1 MFCQSLA
8 WALFDIIPIQM
19 GFIKHLLGIRGV
31 GRVTTSFRED
41 GNHRVTVERDSATSP
56 SLDAAALAAILFL
69 YYAAKALHAVGSG
82 PDADELR
89 QDIALC
95 ALALRA
101 NTFAPFTSFIDKPG
115 ECIGRLETGRSGW
128 LSINTSFK
136 VPFAETNKYVLDSV
150 LLVLSHAVA
159 SQPTAEHRIRL
170 ADAAEAMEQYYLTV
184 ADPSSFKALRKAAAV
199 AFEVYRRNPP
209 TSGNA
214 V

>member
-1 MFCQSLA
+1 
-8 WALFDIIPIQM
+8 M

-56 SLDAAALAAILFL
+56 SLDAAAHAAILFL

-101 NTFAPFTSFIDKPG
+101 NTFAPVTSFIDKPG

-128 LSINTSFK
+128 ISINTSFK
-136 VPFAETNKYVLDSV
+136 VPFAETNKYVRLSAVGTKSRGGESADRRASYPTRRRCRSDGAVLPDGGGSV
-150 LLVLSHAVA
+150 VL
-159 SQPTAEHRIRL
+159 
-170 ADAAEAMEQYYLTV
+170 
-184 ADPSSFKALRKAAAV
+184 
-199 AFEVYRRNPP
+199 
-209 TSGNA
+209 
-214 V
+214 

>member
-1 MFCQSLA
+1 
-8 WALFDIIPIQM
+8 M
-19 GFIKHLLGIRGV
+19 GFIKHLLLGIRGV

-41 GNHRVTVERDSATSP
+41 GNHRVTVKRNSATSP

-89 QDIALC
+89 RDIALC

-101 NTFAPFTSFIDKPG
+101 NTFAPVTSFIDKPG
-115 ECIGRLETGRSGW
+115 ECIGRLEIGRSG
-128 LSINTSFK
+128 LISISTSFN
-136 VPFAETNKYVLDSV
+136 VPFAEKNKYVLDSV

-184 ADPSSFKALRKAAAV
+184 ADPSSFKALREAAAG
-199 AFEVYRRNPP
+199 AFEVYRRNSP

>member
-1 MFCQSLA
+1 
-8 WALFDIIPIQM
+8 M

-56 SLDAAALAAILFL
+56 SLDAAILFL

-136 VPFAETNKYVLDSV
+136 P
-150 LLVLSHAVA
+150 
-159 SQPTAEHRIRL
+159 
-170 ADAAEAMEQYYLTV
+170 
-184 ADPSSFKALRKAAAV
+184 
-199 AFEVYRRNPP
+199 AFPV
-209 TSGNA
+209 
-214 V
+214 